1 MTAELEATLLGT
13 TLTSSIPTHQRLK
26 DLSQTFGC
34 SEDIVSRFAM
44 SLSMK
49 AGPVPQQWEA
59 KPISEGLTVLNG
71 KSIRGK
77 TLFKSELALFLV
89 MLAIAEP
96 EAEPHHVRELF
107 KLHWERGVEMMGDD
121 MGDLD
126 WLEYLADKLGRF
138 TSILVQ

>member
-1 MTAELEATLLGT
+1 MTTELEATLLGT

-26 DLSQTFGC
+26 DLSQRFGC

-49 AGPVPQQWEA
+49 AGPVPQAWEA

-77 TLFKSELALFLV
+77 TLFKSELTLFLV
-89 MLAIAEP
+89 MLAVAEP
-96 EAEPHHVRELF
+96 EAEPHHVRDLF
-107 KLHWERGVEMMGDD
+107 KLHWERGVEMMVED

-126 WLEYLADKLGRF
+126 WLEYLAEKLG
-138 TSILVQ
+138 

>member
-1 MTAELEATLLGT
+1 MIAELEATLLGT

-26 DLSQTFGC
+26 DLSKSFGC
-34 SEDIVSRFAM
+34 SEDIISRFAM

-49 AGPVPQQWEA
+49 AGKVSTEWSPN
-59 KPISEGLTVLNG
+59 PISLTVING

-89 MLAIAEP
+89 MLAVAEP
-96 EAEPHHVRELF
+96 EAEPHHVRDLF
-107 KLHWERGVEMMGDD
+107 RLHWERGVEMMVDD

-126 WLEYLADKLGRF
+126 WLEYLANQLG
-138 TSILVQ
+138 VVG

>member
-1 MTAELEATLLGT
+1 MSGELETPLLGT
-13 TLTSSIPTHQRLK
+13 NLTSRLPTHQRLK
-26 DLSQTFGC
+26 QLSKTFGC

-49 AGPVPQQWEA
+49 AGPVTADWEV
-59 KPISEGLTVLNG
+59 KPLSEGLTVSNG

-89 MLAIAEP
+89 MLAVAEP
-96 EAEPHHVRELF
+96 EAEAHHVRELF
-107 KLHWERGVEMMGDD
+107 RLHWERGVEMMAEG

-126 WLEYLADKLGRF
+126 WLEYLSSQF
-138 TSILVQ
+138 TG

>member
-1 MTAELEATLLGT
+1 MTAELETTLLGT

-26 DLSQTFGC
+26 DLSKSFGC
-34 SEDIVSRFAM
+34 SEDIISRFAM

-49 AGPVPQQWEA
+49 AGKVSTEWSPE
-59 KPISEGLTVLNG
+59 PITEGLTVING

-89 MLAIAEP
+89 MLAVAEP
-96 EAEPHHVRELF
+96 EAEPHHVRDLLR
-107 KLHWERGVEMMGDD
+107 LHWERGVEMMVDD

-126 WLEYLADKLGRF
+126 WLEYLANQLG
-138 TSILVQ
+138 VVG

>member
-1 MTAELEATLLGT
+1 MSGELETNLLGT
-13 TLTSSIPTHQRLK
+13 TLTSSLPTHQRLK
-26 DLSQTFGC
+26 QLSKTFGC

-49 AGPVPQQWEA
+49 AGPVRADWEV
-59 KPISEGLTVLNG
+59 KPLSEGLTVSNG

-89 MLAIAEP
+89 MLAVAEP
-96 EAEPHHVRELF
+96 EAEAHHVRELF
-107 KLHWERGVEMMGDD
+107 RLHWERGVEMMAEG

-126 WLEYLADKLGRF
+126 WLEYLAQKL
-138 TSILVQ
+138 V

>member
-1 MTAELEATLLGT
+1 
-13 TLTSSIPTHQRLK
+13 
-26 DLSQTFGC
+26 
-34 SEDIVSRFAM
+34 M

-49 AGPVPQQWEA
+49 AGPVNQPWEA
-59 KPISEGLTVLNG
+59 QPISEGLTVLNG

-96 EAEPHHVRELF
+96 EAEPHHARDLF
-107 KLHWERGVEMMGDD
+107 RLHWERGVEMMVDD

-126 WLEYLADKLGRF
+126 WLEYLANQLG
-138 TSILVQ
+138 VVE

>member
-1 MTAELEATLLGT
+1 MSGELETTLLGT
-13 TLTSSIPTHQRLK
+13 TLTSSLPTHQRLK
-26 DLSQTFGC
+26 QLSKTFGC

-49 AGPVPQQWEA
+49 AGPVTADWEV
-59 KPISEGLTVLNG
+59 KPLSEGLTVSNG

-89 MLAIAEP
+89 MLAVAEP
-96 EAEPHHVRELF
+96 EAEAHHVRELF
-107 KLHWERGVEMMGDD
+107 RIHWERGVEMMAEG

-126 WLEYLADKLGRF
+126 WLEYLAQKL
-138 TSILVQ
+138 V

>member
-1 MTAELEATLLGT
+1 MTAELESTLLGT

-26 DLSQTFGC
+26 NLSKHFGC
-34 SEDIVSRFAM
+34 SEDIISRFAM

-49 AGPVPQQWEA
+49 AGPVPQRWEA

-77 TLFKSELALFLV
+77 TLFKTELALFLV
-89 MLAIAEP
+89 MLAVAEP
-96 EAEPHHVRELF
+96 EAEPHHVRDLF
-107 KLHWERGVEMMGDD
+107 RLHWERGVEMMVDD

-126 WLEYLADKLGRF
+126 WLEYLANQLG
-138 TSILVQ
+138 VVE

>member
-1 MTAELEATLLGT
+1 MTRELENSLLGT
-13 TLTSSIPTHQRLK
+13 TLTSSLPTHQRLK
-26 DLSQTFGC
+26 NLSQTFGC

-44 SLSMK
+44 SVSMK

-89 MLAIAEP
+89 MLAVAEP
-96 EAEPHHVRELF
+96 EAEAQHVRELF
-107 KLHWERGVEMMGDD
+107 RLHWERGVELMAND
-121 MGDLD
+121 MGDVD
-126 WLEYLADKLGRF
+126 WLEYLTEKLG
-138 TSILVQ
+138 

>member
-1 MTAELEATLLGT
+1 MTIGLEATLLGT

-26 DLSQTFGC
+26 DLSQRFGC

-49 AGPVPQQWEA
+49 AGPVPHQWEA
-59 KPISEGLTVLNG
+59 KPLSEGLTVLNG

-89 MLAIAEP
+89 MLALTEP
-96 EAEPHHVRELF
+96 EAEGHQVRELF
-107 KLHWERGVEMMGDD
+107 QLHWERGVEMMVED
-121 MGDLD
+121 MGDLV
-126 WLEYLADKLGRF
+126 WLEYLAEKLG
-138 TSILVQ
+138 

>member
-1 MTAELEATLLGT
+1 MTTELETTLLGT

-26 DLSQTFGC
+26 DLSKTFGC
-34 SEDIVSRFAM
+34 SEDIISRFAM

-49 AGPVPQQWEA
+49 AGSVTQPWEA

-77 TLFKSELALFLV
+77 TLFKTELALFLV
-89 MLAIAEP
+89 MLAVAEP
-96 EAEPHHVRELF
+96 EAEPHHVRDLF
-107 KLHWERGVEMMGDD
+107 RLHWERGVEMMVDD

-126 WLEYLADKLGRF
+126 WLEYLAAKLG
-138 TSILVQ
+138 

>member
-1 MTAELEATLLGT
+1 MTAEFEATLLGT

-26 DLSQTFGC
+26 DLSKRFGC

-44 SLSMK
+44 SVSMK

-89 MLAIAEP
+89 MLAVSEP
-96 EAEPHHVRELF
+96 EAEAHDVRELF
-107 KLHWERGVEMMGDD
+107 RLHWERGVELMAND

-126 WLEYLADKLGRF
+126 WLEYLAEKLG
-138 TSILVQ
+138 

>member
-1 MTAELEATLLGT
+1 MSGELETNLLGT
-13 TLTSSIPTHQRLK
+13 TLTSSLPTHQRLK
-26 DLSQTFGC
+26 QLSKTFGC

-49 AGPVPQQWEA
+49 AGPVTADWEV
-59 KPISEGLTVLNG
+59 KPPSEGLTVSNG

-89 MLAIAEP
+89 MLAVAEP
-96 EAEPHHVRELF
+96 EAEAHHVRELF
-107 KLHWERGVEMMGDD
+107 RIHWERGVEMMAEG

-126 WLEYLADKLGRF
+126 WLEYLAKKLVRF
-138 TSILVQ
+138 A